1 MSQHDAEFFRIKAS
15 HGDLIDRCGGQ
26 KRAAG
31 IVGLGQTMMSYVKNR
46 EHGALLTVRGKLLLE
61 RECGEPLATRVEA
74 DLLGYQLERKAGPDG
89 PLPANPFA
97 AVAAISQE
105 YSDLVAGFAQGTLD
119 GDFSRADAARADRDL
134 SDLIARAEAF
144 RKFIAAQ
151 LAGGAA

>member
-15 HGDLIDRCGGQ
+15 HADLIDRCGGQ
-26 KRAAG
+26 KRAGG
-31 IVGLGQTMMSYVKNR
+31 IVGLGQPMMSNVQNR
-46 EHGALLTVRGKLLLE
+46 GHGALLTVRGKLLLE

-74 DLLGYQLERKAGPDG
+74 ELLGCTLEQRTRPQG

-105 YSDLVAGFAQGTLD
+105 YSDLVGSFAQRTAD
-119 GDFSRADAARADRDL
+119 GDFSRADGAALDRDL
-134 SDLIARAEAF
+134 GDLIARAEAF

-151 LAGGAA
+151 MAAPS

>member
-15 HGDLIDRCGGQ
+15 HSDLIDRCGGQ

-31 IVGLGQTMMSYVKNR
+31 IVGLSQPMMSYVQNR
-46 EHGALLTVRGKLLLE
+46 DHGALLTVRSKLLLE
-61 RECGEPLATRVEA
+61 RDCKEPVATRVEA
-74 DLLGYQLERKAGPDG
+74 ELLGFQLERNA
-89 PLPANPFA
+89 PAPAAAPGNAYA

-105 YSDLVAGFAQGTLD
+105 YSDLVGSFAVRTAD
-119 GDFSRADAARADRDL
+119 GDFSRADGSALDRDL
-134 SDLIARAEAF
+134 GDLIARAEAF